1 MTITKNQLEAVGF
14 FAFKNVMRLGSRQK
28 QYFEQRKRQQ
38 QCQPQTERCETY
50 ADEMDISR
58 QQQKEHRSLDILSIL
73 NLSENARERKS
84 DCLSDVYDVSITYLT
99 HNTAGRKNP
108 DVNASTREYNITND
122 SPVILPDR
130 AVLANLVGINEQSIP
145 SGFHMETSSL
155 KNHRISPSAPDSHN
169 NALNG
174 VDCKRDQ
181 RTSATEQEMSV
192 LDLLGDDGLNGNV
205 VENPGHEA
213 HVAFSIEGLG
223 KVGAETPVHSPQQ
236 SSRTFS
242 YGISSPLKA
251 AGRQKSSRKFN
262 SQIDDLEF
270 EVDAMLDGLNDPLSN
285 IEFSPNIVDSINS
298 PENNSFTVRDSW
310 QQDNYSSKRYSAFGH
325 GNEDKWTGRP
335 TFSHHRFFD
344 EREHEKSRKTWQSQ
358 IHDSSADHLLYRNS
372 ENDMSDFSFEGLH
385 QPMRAGDRISSKFDL
400 LDSTFSYARHPTAEY
415 DHDYYM
421 SNWDRLSKHVT
432 VDRAPTVENILDFKP
447 ETSPPDRFCFMTEDA
462 IDNSSLQSEESCSSS
477 AVRYQ
482 ATGNFLSNSSRQG
495 RRRQCNVLAG
505 SGDKHAFKKAFANV
519 NKDDIQQENMASGS
533 AKRINMINNL
543 RSKPSYPSS
552 FQRSFGAEDIS
563 FFEGAH
569 TTIDMNPGSDSFNQN
584 LGTKN
589 NSFHSDFLDEDPFC
603 KFPTPK
609 LHGGSNP
616 SCDRFNCDSAECSPP
631 ELFIP
636 KIPLHASSM
645 NMEPDIHVDCELR
658 RRPQDSSSIAGSQ
671 GETPSPDLSAQESF
685 SKDVEYKPKFEPSNC
700 GPSELEE
707 EFCIRNG
714 DLVCKDKKAKDASH
728 TKDNDHKDRKESLP
742 DLEET
747 SRSVDI
753 TDKIGSPAYD
763 EDDRADKTPHSYKNM
778 KEEVEDFGCEGRF
791 GYKQKSGYAKASTPV
806 KMACEHLREASS
818 NGEGRKE

>member
-1 MTITKNQLEAVGF
+1 MNFRFASVFWVFSLRLNRLECCNGWEDRGG
-14 FAFKNVMRLGSRQK
+14 KSLLQK

-50 ADEMDISR
+50 ADEMDISG

-73 NLSENARERKS
+73 NLSENAKERKS
-84 DCLSDVYDVSITYLT
+84 GCLS
-99 HNTAGRKNP
+99 GRKNP

-130 AVLANLVGINEQSIP
+130 VVPANLVGIKEQSIP

-155 KNHRISPSAPDSHN
+155 KNHRISPRAPDSHN

-262 SQIDDLEF
+262 SLMDDLEF
-270 EVDAMLDGLNDPLSN
+270 EDAMLDGLNDPLSN
-285 IEFSPNIVDSINS
+285 IEFSTNIMDSINS
-298 PENNSFTVRDSW
+298 PDNDSFTVRDSW
-310 QQDNYSSKRYSAFGH
+310 QQDNCSSKRNSAFGH
-325 GNEDKWTGRP
+325 DNEDKWTGRP

-344 EREHEKSRKTWQSQ
+344 EREHDTSRKTWQSQ
-358 IHDSSADHLLYRNS
+358 IHDSSADHFLYRNS

-421 SNWDRLSKHVT
+421 SNWN
-432 VDRAPTVENILDFKP
+432 RAPTVENILDFKP
-447 ETSPPDRFCFMTEDA
+447 ETSPPDRFCFTTEDA

-495 RRRQCNVLAG
+495 RRRQCNVFAG

-552 FQRSFGAEDIS
+552 LQRSFGAEDIS

-631 ELFIP
+631 ELFNP

-645 NMEPDIHVDCELR
+645 NVEPDIHVDCELR

-753 TDKIGSPAYD
+753 TDKIGSPEYD

-778 KEEVEDFGCEGRF
+778 KEG
-791 GYKQKSGYAKASTPV
+791 
-806 KMACEHLREASS
+806 EASS
-818 NGEGRKE
+818 NGEGRK

>member
-84 DCLSDVYDVSITYLT
+84 DCLS
-99 HNTAGRKNP
+99 GRKNP

-236 SSRTFS
+236 TSRTFS

-270 EVDAMLDGLNDPLSN
+270 EDAMLDGLNDPLSN
-285 IEFSPNIVDSINS
+285 IEFSPNIVDSIS

-325 GNEDKWTGRP
+325 GNEDKWTVLCALLM
-335 TFSHHRFFD
+335 FSGGKCNLSSF
-344 EREHEKSRKTWQSQ
+344 SLASVCQ
-358 IHDSSADHLLYRNS
+358 I
-372 ENDMSDFSFEGLH
+372 SFCCFHFQFLVKNTSF
-385 QPMRAGDRISSKFDL
+385 R
-400 LDSTFSYARHPTAEY
+400 DSTFSYARHPTAEY

-421 SNWDRLSKHVT
+421 SNWDRLSKNVT

-495 RRRQCNVLAG
+495 RRRQCNVFAG

-791 GYKQKSGYAKASTPV
+791 GYKQKSGYVDSSCQ
-806 KMACEHLREASS
+806 KMMFQSYVFQFFCVHKRLM
-818 NGEGRKE
+818 

>member
-1 MTITKNQLEAVGF
+1 MNFRFASVFWVFSLRLNRLECCNGWEDRGG
-14 FAFKNVMRLGSRQK
+14 KSLLQK

-236 SSRTFS
+236 TSRTFS

-285 IEFSPNIVDSINS
+285 IEFSPNIVDSIS

-385 QPMRAGDRISSKFDL
+385 QPMR
-400 LDSTFSYARHPTAEY
+400 
-415 DHDYYM
+415 
-421 SNWDRLSKHVT
+421 LSKNVT

-495 RRRQCNVLAG
+495 RRRQCNVFAG

-778 KEEVEDFGCEGRF
+778 KEG
-791 GYKQKSGYAKASTPV
+791 
-806 KMACEHLREASS
+806 EASS